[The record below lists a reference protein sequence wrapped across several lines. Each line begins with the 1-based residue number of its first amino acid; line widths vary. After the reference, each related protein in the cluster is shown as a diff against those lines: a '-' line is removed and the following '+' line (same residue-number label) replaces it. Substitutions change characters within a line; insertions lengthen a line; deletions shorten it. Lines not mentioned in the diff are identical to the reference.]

1 MTVKNAK
8 VSFTNYFLV
17 EEMQPSPL
25 GELLVGIFYDQQF
38 GYVMTI
44 ASGGILANL
53 LEDSISILL
62 PASSREIDSSLKKLK
77 INKLFSGYR
86 GKKQINR
93 ELLLNNLK
101 KLSDFVIDPN
111 NKIQQLEINPL
122 FVFEKNNVVVDAI
135 IRKSK

>member
-1 MTVKNAK
+1 
-8 VSFTNYFLV
+8 
-17 EEMQPSPL
+17 MQPSPL

-62 PASSREIDSSLKKLK
+62 PASSDEIDSSLKKLK

-86 GKKQINR
+86 GKKEINR
-93 ELLLNNLK
+93 KLLLKNLK

-122 FVFEKNNVVVDAI
+122 FVFEENNVAVDAI
-135 IRKSK
+135 IWKSK